1 MTTLTTASTTT
12 TAALVGHGDGV
23 NLLNKFKS
31 MPMAMPIAAPASAAG
46 CPQCGFDLPPTH
58 HDGDGDA
65 QQRISELEAQV
76 RYLNKRA
83 AETAEKLADYED
95 EIRFLR
101 SQAHS
106 HATATATNT
115 STTDPTALPTTPTLS
130 PSQPT
135 ASTSSSPSRPQQQQ
149 QQQQPTAT
157 PPQPPSQ
164 PQSRLGIGTFASL
177 LPYRRN
183 TSTPPPAPP
192 PAPSQPPPPQSP
204 TPSLDIQ
211 SALSHEHSL
220 RIAAESR
227 LTQTTSELEELTAQL
242 FSQANE
248 MVAAE
253 RKARAKLEERVE
265 VLERRDGEKRRRL
278 ERLESAVE
286 RVGRVRGLVG

>member
-1 MTTLTTASTTT
+1 MTTITTTSMT

-23 NLLNKFKS
+23 NINLLNKS
-31 MPMAMPIAAPASAAG
+31 MPMPMPLAAPASAAG

-58 HDGDGDA
+58 HDGGGDA

-106 HATATATNT
+106 HTTTTA
-115 STTDPTALPTTPTLS
+115 TDPTALPTTPTLS
-130 PSQPT
+130 PAQPAT
-135 ASTSSSPSRPQQQQ
+135 STSSSPSRPQQPQQ
-149 QQQQPTAT
+149 STAT
-157 PPQPPSQ
+157 PPQ

-183 TSTPPPAPP
+183 TSTPPPG
-192 PAPSQPPPPQSP
+192 PAPQSP
-204 TPSLDIQ
+204 TPSPDPDPTLRA
-211 SALSHEHSL
+211 ALSHEQSL
-220 RIAAESR
+220 RLAAESR
-227 LTQTTSELEELTAQL
+227 LTQATSELEDLTAQL

-265 VLERRDGEKRRRL
+265 VLETRDGEKRRRL
-278 ERLESAVE
+278 ERLENAVE